1 MLIISTD
8 NTCHFIVV
16 SMFLSCFGFAVT
28 QFLFVGFTIHH
39 SFSLSVNFMIQKGVK
54 IFISWQ
60 VGKGELTPFALV
72 LHPCGR
78 RDHLVSVIS
87 LFCIDIQSW
96 WTTRCR
102 VEPRSF
108 HGTV

>member
-60 VGKGELTPFALV
+60 VGKGELTPFASL
-72 LHPCGR
+72 
-78 RDHLVSVIS
+78 SS
-87 LFCIDIQSW
+87 LFSASISN
-96 WTTRCR
+96 RGGL
-102 VEPRSF
+102 
-108 HGTV
+108 HGAHAEWNLGVFMVQ